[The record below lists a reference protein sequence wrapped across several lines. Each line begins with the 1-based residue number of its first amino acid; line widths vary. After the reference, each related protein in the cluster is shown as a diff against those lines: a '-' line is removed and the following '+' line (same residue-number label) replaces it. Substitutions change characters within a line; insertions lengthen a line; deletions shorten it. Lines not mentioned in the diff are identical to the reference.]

1 MGTEYYGKGRQLRL
15 KLVMVVNA
23 YMPHTVSFP
32 KPGSPLLDIH
42 TIVGDPAKLNTL
54 VVAFKRE
61 VTSKGF
67 SPWKSLEWFQTD

>member
-1 MGTEYYGKGRQLRL
+1 M
-15 KLVMVVNA
+15 KLVMVVNI
-23 YMPHTVSFP
+23 YTYIHTYIHTYIPHTVSFP
-32 KPGSPLLDIH
+32 KPSSPLLDIH

-54 VVAFKRE
+54 VVAFEHE